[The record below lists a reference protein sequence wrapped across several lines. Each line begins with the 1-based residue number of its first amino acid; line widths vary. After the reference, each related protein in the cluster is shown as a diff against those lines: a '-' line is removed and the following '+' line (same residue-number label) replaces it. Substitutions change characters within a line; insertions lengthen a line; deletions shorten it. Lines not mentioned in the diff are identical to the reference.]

1 MEVVSVACEI
11 LSNLPIG
18 SFVVKLNHRVLL
30 DAIFEIC
37 GVPPDKFRSIC
48 SAVDKLDK
56 APWEEVKREMV
67 EDKGLP
73 EASADKIGTFV
84 CRGSMGAGKRVDPRE
99 MHKILSDEGVFA
111 THPGAMA
118 AMEELDKLWGYLD
131 AMGSLQ
137 YVSFDLSL
145 ARGLDYYTGLIY
157 ECVHTQ
163 DGGPGVGSIAAGGR
177 YDKLVGMFSGTGA
190 QVPCVGVS
198 IGVERIFAIMEANA
212 AGKGAEPNVQ
222 CFVASVGKGM
232 LVHRMQIA
240 KELWNA
246 GVSAEYWQNK
256 ENPNFKS
263 QREHVLSTRVPVMV
277 VVGESEVAG
286 GTVKVKLMKY
296 GADGEDAGGEGD
308 DGDNVPREQLGA
320 HVVKL
325 LGM

>member
-1 MEVVSVACEI
+1 MTRSQFRSRQIHYHVGPTNSGKTQHAIEI
-11 LSNLPIG
+11 LKNLELG
-18 SFVVKLNHRVLL
+18 EFKCKLNHRLLL
-30 DAIFEIC
+30 DSIMDLC
-37 GVPPDKFRSIC
+37 GVPAEKFRPIC
-48 SAVDKLDK
+48 SAIDKLDK
-56 APWEEVKREMV
+56 EPWSEVRREMV

-232 LVHRMQIA
+232 LGYPPVDHPMVTGLEEAVMRGLSQSEGTSDSQT
-240 KELWNA
+240 ELKAAWNA
-246 GVSAEYWQNK
+246 WARAAWAPSRA
-256 ENPNFKS
+256 
-263 QREHVLSTRVPVMV
+263 R
-277 VVGESEVAG
+277 
-286 GTVKVKLMKY
+286 
-296 GADGEDAGGEGD
+296 
-308 DGDNVPREQLGA
+308 
-320 HVVKL
+320 
-325 LGM
+325 